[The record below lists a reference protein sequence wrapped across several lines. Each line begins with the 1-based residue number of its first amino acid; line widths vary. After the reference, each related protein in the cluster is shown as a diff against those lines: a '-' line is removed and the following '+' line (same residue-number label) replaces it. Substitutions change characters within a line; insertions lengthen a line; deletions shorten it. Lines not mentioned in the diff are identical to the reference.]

1 MKNALFALMIS
12 LLCAVGPASAQP
24 PGYSSDDNSGGGG
37 SSARGGAKIALA
49 WGEQL
54 KPSSQYARFVINLR
68 DAMTK
73 WGGSS
78 PEILGQLRIGSPDLM
93 KLTVLFIS
101 TDQAFEITD
110 TEKKNMQSFIAKGG
124 LIVVDDAAANMPNS
138 ASAASLQKMIKQIAG
153 SKRLE
158 QIPNS
163 HEIYKIPNALGGP
176 PNGSD
181 NTMAVVQSLSGKTE
195 IGSATTNKID
205 DSVVKGASASN
216 LQGVTINGRL
226 AILFCTKG
234 YTPKW
239 NALSDND
246 PQLKF
251 GVNLI
256 VYAMS
261 QK

>member
-1 MKNALFALMIS
+1 MKTAFCALMIS
-12 LLCAVGPASAQP
+12 LLFTAGPVSAQP
-24 PGYSSDDNSGGGG
+24 PGYSSDSDSGGGG
-37 SSARGGAKIALA
+37 GKGGVKIAIA

-54 KPSSQYARFVINLR
+54 KPPDQYGRFIINLR
-68 DAMTK
+68 DAMAK

-78 PEILGQLRIGSPDLM
+78 VDITSQLRIGSPDLL

-101 TDQAFEITD
+101 ADKAFEITD
-110 TEKKNMQSFIAKGG
+110 TEKKNLQSFLAKGG
-124 LIVVDDAAANMPNS
+124 FIVVDDAAANMPNS

-158 QIPNS
+158 PVPNS
-163 HEIYKIPNALGGP
+163 YEIYRSPLSIGGP
-176 PNGSD
+176 PQGSD
-181 NTMAVVQSLSGKTE
+181 NAMAVVQSMSGKTE
-195 IGSATTNKID
+195 VGSSTTDKTD

-216 LQGVTINGRL
+216 LQGVFMDDRL

-239 NALSDND
+239 NAMSDND

-256 VYAMS
+256 SYGIS
-261 QK
+261 TRK